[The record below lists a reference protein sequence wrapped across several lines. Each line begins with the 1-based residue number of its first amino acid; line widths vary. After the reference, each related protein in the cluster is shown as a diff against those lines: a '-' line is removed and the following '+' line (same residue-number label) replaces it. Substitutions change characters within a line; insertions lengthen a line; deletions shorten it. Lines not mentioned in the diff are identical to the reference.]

1 MIGHLGTDECAQEL
15 EILAQNKKSEI
26 NLTNFIPREDNN
38 NE

>member
-15 EILAQNKKSEI
+15 ENLAQNKSEI

-38 NE
+38 SE